1 MAVISFSLF
10 LHILYFISFLEKA
23 NENVNDNKKKKEEN
37 NQNKAFSHSQELLS
51 QLLNAFVAV
60 VVVVAFARFDQTTI
74 CYVVYHF
81 LTKDLKNR
89 FKSKQK
95 IQKQS
100 RVIVRLVTA
109 IVSKCNFFSEVFWK
123 IILPNS

>member
-60 VVVVAFARFDQTTI
+60 VVVVAFACFDETTI

-109 IVSKCNFFSEVFWK
+109 IVSKCNFFGEVFRK
-123 IILPNS
+123 TILPNS

>member
-60 VVVVAFARFDQTTI
+60 VVVVAFACFDETTI

-109 IVSKCNFFSEVFWK
+109 IVSKCNFFGEVFWK
-123 IILPNS
+123 TILPNS

>member
-60 VVVVAFARFDQTTI
+60 VVVAFACFDETTI

-109 IVSKCNFFSEVFWK
+109 IVSKCNFFGEVFWK
-123 IILPNS
+123 TILPNS

>member
-1 MAVISFSLF
+1 MYGSHFIFIISSHTLF
-10 LHILYFISFLEKA
+10 YFLEKA
-23 NENVNDNKKKKEEN
+23 NENVNDNKKKEEN

-60 VVVVAFARFDQTTI
+60 VVVVAFACFDKTTI

-109 IVSKCNFFSEVFWK
+109 IVSKCNFFGEVFWK
-123 IILPNS
+123 TILPNS